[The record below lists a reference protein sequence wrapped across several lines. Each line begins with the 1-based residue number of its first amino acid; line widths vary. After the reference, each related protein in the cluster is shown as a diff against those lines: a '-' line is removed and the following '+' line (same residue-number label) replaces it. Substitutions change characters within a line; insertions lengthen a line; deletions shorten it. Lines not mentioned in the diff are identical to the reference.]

1 MRCSGPTPPPLRI
14 LLALAAAKG
23 ERLAEDAM
31 RNRDGRRDWPSQW
44 KQRAREQHEAR
55 GEPPLR
61 EREERARERE
71 ERARDRDERR
81 RARRG
86 ELTPEQQALRDARR
100 HASRKV
106 GFLFHFVPYAATV
119 FFLLLVAGFRPA
131 FIVALSWGIG
141 IAVHALSVMT
151 PRLRSR
157 WMEQEVGRRVQT
169 SVVRER
175 RALEGAHARSLEEL
189 SASIAH
195 EIRNPITAAKSLV
208 QQMGEDPASPENVEY
223 ARVALAELD
232 RVERSISHLLRFA
245 KEEPL
250 RLDELRLGD
259 VFADAAAALRERI
272 GRQGASVKHEPG
284 TGDALLGDAEK
295 LRRVALNLLGN
306 ALDALELAGT
316 PKPRLEIETGANL
329 AGTEVWARVRDNGPG
344 IDADAIRKIF
354 QPFYSEKPN
363 GTGLGLA
370 ITRKLVEAHGG
381 AIEVHSDAGVG
392 TEFVLTFPKEGPERE
407 ALR

>member
-1 MRCSGPTPPPLRI
+1 MRRSGSPPQQLRVW
-14 LLALAAAKG
+14 LEHAAA
-23 ERLAEDAM
+23 ERARCVAEGAM
-31 RNRDGRRDWPSQW
+31 RNDDW
-44 KQRAREQHEAR
+44 KARW
-55 GEPPLR
+55 R
-61 EREERARERE
+61 ERQERREERRG
-71 ERARDRDERR
+71 
-81 RARRG
+81 RRG
-86 ELTPEQQALRDARR
+86 RSEPTPEEQALREARR
-100 HASRKV
+100 HASRKI
-106 GFLFHFVPYAATV
+106 GFLFHVVPYAATV

-131 FIVALSWGIG
+131 LIVALSWGIG
-141 IAVHALSVMT
+141 IAVHALSLMT

-157 WMEQEVGRRVQT
+157 WMDQEVGRRVQT
-169 SVVRER
+169 TVTRER

-208 QQMGEDPASPENVEY
+208 QQMGEDPKSPVNVEY

-250 RLDELRLGD
+250 RLEEVRLGD
-259 VFADAAAALRERI
+259 VFAEGAAALRERI
-272 GRQGASVKHEPG
+272 GRLRVTVKQEPG
-284 TGDALLGDAEK
+284 SGDRLLGDTEK

-329 AGTEVWARVRDNGPG
+329 AGSEVWARLRDNGPG
-344 IDADAIRKIF
+344 MDADAIRRIF

-381 AIEVHSDAGVG
+381 AIEVRSEAGIG
-392 TEFVLTFPKEGPERE
+392 TEFVLTFPKDGPESEE
-407 ALR
+407 AR